1 MIRCMRLE
9 DIPAAM
15 LLKHSAG
22 WNQTEQDWANIL
34 ALEPEGCWVYE
45 AEGKVAGSTTAV
57 CYGQDL
63 AWIGM
68 VLVSPAFRGR
78 GFGRALMEHALR
90 FLEQRRVRVVRLDA
104 TDMGRPLYEKL
115 GFRDECAVERWTA
128 AAVEKPGSQH
138 PLDSGSLESVA
149 EVAGLDRTAFGA
161 DRSAV
166 LARLLA
172 CFPAERLR
180 ARNAFAMARPGSTAH
195 FIGPCVAA
203 DAATARGL
211 LETLLSRHIGEGVFW
226 DILPENEEAVRMAVE
241 FGFQRRRRLMRMVLG
256 DEEFCNATSGDAA
269 LQFATAGFEYG

>member
-45 AEGKVAGSTTAV
+45 AGGKVAGSTTAV

-68 VLVSPAFRGR
+68 VLVSPEFRGR
-78 GFGRALMEHALR
+78 GYGRALLEHALR
-90 FLEQRRVRVVRLDA
+90 FLERRRVRVVRLDA

-138 PLDSGSLESVA
+138 PLRAACLESVA
-149 EVAGLDRTAFGA
+149 DVAGFDRTAFGA

-180 ARNAFAMARPGSTAH
+180 LPNGFAMARPGSTAH
-195 FIGPCVAA
+195 FVGPCVAS

-211 LETLLSRHIGEGVFW
+211 LETLLSRHAGEGVFW

-241 FGFQRRRRLMRMVLG
+241 FGFQRRRRLMRMVFG
-256 DEEFCNATSGDAA
+256 DEEFCDATRGDAA